1 MANELLKNFLQREK
15 ANGGATV
22 SIESIEMLLASED
35 ELCPVKIKE
44 LELANQ
50 RRLLMMQMTE
60 NSILKTQQENFKAMI
75 SMEKHH
81 YDQWRCYR
89 SIYRFYE

>member
-35 ELCPVKIKE
+35 ELWPVK
-44 LELANQ
+44 
-50 RRLLMMQMTE
+50 
-60 NSILKTQQENFKAMI
+60 
-75 SMEKHH
+75 
-81 YDQWRCYR
+81 
-89 SIYRFYE
+89 